1 MDNTNNCMVSV
12 FCTTYNQKKYI
23 AQCLES
29 MVNQKTSFPYEIIVR
44 DDASTDGTSEIIR
57 ELHRKY
63 PDRIVPFIQPENLFQ
78 QGLERISFEQ
88 MFKMSR
94 GKYIAVCDGD
104 DFWTDENKLQK
115 QVDFMESHP
124 DYSMCGHA
132 AYFAREDGTLRKDR
146 FFSLSMGSGDLTIE
160 EIISKWA
167 MATTSLMY
175 RKSCRT
181 DIIFPFR
188 GNCVNDDYAMMVY
201 MALKGKVYY
210 SDELMGAYRQ
220 SSNGSIS
227 QRLLNDKE
235 YLVKYSTEFVQM
247 LDRIN
252 QYTNGA
258 YSDLIEKQKR
268 ITIFDMYL
276 NLGDS
281 KNLKK
286 YKDVYQTACRTTKI
300 RYILCVYCN
309 LLYKPAYSAY
319 LRLRKK

>member
-1 MDNTNNCMVSV
+1 MDNSNNCMVSV
-12 FCTTYNQKKYI
+12 FCTTYNQEKYI
-23 AQCLES
+23 GQCLDS

-44 DDASTDGTSEIIR
+44 DDASTDGTSQIVR
-57 ELHRKY
+57 EYHKKY
-63 PDRIVPFIQPENLFQ
+63 PDKVIPFIQPENLFQ
-78 QGLERISFEQ
+78 RGLEHISFEK

-94 GKYIAVCDGD
+94 GRYIAICDGD

-124 DYSMCGHA
+124 EYSMCGHA
-132 AYFAREDGTLRKDR
+132 AYFARDDGTLRNDR
-146 FFSLSMGSGDLTIE
+146 FFKLSTGSRDLTIE
-160 EIISKWA
+160 EIISNWA

-227 QRLLNDKE
+227 QRLLDDKE
-235 YLVKYSTEFVQM
+235 YLKKYSSEFAQM
-247 LDRIN
+247 LDRIDK
-252 QYTNGA
+252 YTEGR
-258 YSDLIEKQKR
+258 YSDLIQKQKR
-268 ITIFDMYL
+268 ITMFDMYL
-276 NLGDS
+276 NLGDN
-281 KNLKK
+281 KNLKQ
-286 YKDVYQTACRTTKI
+286 YKDVYKTACKTTKI
-300 RYILCVYCN
+300 RYVLCVYCN
-309 LLYKPAYSAY
+309 PVYKVVYKTY
-319 LRLRKK
+319 LKVRKR